1 MINGEGKRS
10 TCAPAASRFC
20 SGCAARIQNL
30 SASLRNVCTPS
41 LRTCESVMKIE

>member
-1 MINGEGKRS
+1 MDPEGKTS
-10 TCAPAASRFC
+10 TYAPAARRFC

-41 LRTCESVMKIE
+41 LRTCEDEMKIE